1 MLWRAKLCALVHHQW
16 GSDGFDA
23 EPRPVS
29 GGIVAQRGEVGW
41 MLAEE
46 EPGRAVGRGLLW
58 ALRAGV
64 RELHLMVSGPR
75 DGAVR
80 AARRGQSFHTRIAVW
95 RVHDAGLVAVSPEGL
110 ASEPPI
116 DFRARRYREMI
127 VDAGAEPV
135 VEWGALYGDVWGLEV
150 TRVNTDGA
158 GAWLEIG
165 VGKED
170 RLIHRMMLG
179 DEPPQSALAKVVDD
193 VRRIRQEGDLSHP
206 LNQLAQERWLRAWL
220 VRDPGQ
226 VEAHS
231 LSPVAPPVARRDPR
245 APLPAPAVGRD
256 EAGQALLVVCSVGFD
271 TELVPMAA
279 ELQAAAAGR
288 SGHALPLVL
297 CLAER
302 HDHSLLRLLASDV
315 VAPVSVALVPDD
327 WPLRCRAST
336 TGSAA
341 AVDRPPRADSGITR
355 VATEFEKSIAN
366 IDG

>member
-1 MLWRAKLCALVHHQW
+1 MLWRAKLTALVRHQW
-16 GSDGFDA
+16 GVDGFDA
-23 EPRPVS
+23 EPRSVP
-29 GGIVAQRGEVGW
+29 GGVVARRGDVGW

-95 RVHDAGLVAVSPEGL
+95 SVHDTGLVAVSAEGL
-110 ASEPPI
+110 ASEPPL
-116 DFRARRYREMI
+116 DLRARPYREMI

-135 VEWGALYGDVWGLEV
+135 VEWGTLYGDVWGLEV
-150 TRVNTDGA
+150 ARVNADGA

-165 VGKED
+165 VGKQD
-170 RLIHRMMLG
+170 RLVHRMMLG
-179 DEPPQSALAKVVDD
+179 DEPPQKALAKVVDA
-193 VRRIRQEGDLSHP
+193 VRQVRQDGELGHP
-206 LNQLAQERWLRAWL
+206 LNQLARERWLRAWL
-220 VRDPGQ
+220 VRNPDQ
-226 VEAHS
+226 VNARS
-231 LSPVAPPVARRDPR
+231 LSPVAPPVARSDPR

-256 EAGQALLVVCSVGFD
+256 EAGQELLVVCSVGFD

-279 ELQAAAAGR
+279 ELQAAAAAR
-288 SGHALPLVL
+288 TGHALPLVL
-297 CLAER
+297 CLPER
-302 HDHSLLRLLASDV
+302 HDHSLLRLQASDV

-336 TGSAA
+336 TRPVADRAA
-341 AVDRPPRADSGITR
+341 ASGSR
-355 VATEFEKSIAN
+355 W
-366 IDG
+366 